1 MKEITPI
8 TLEVLR
14 NALLTVAEEMG
25 VGLQRSAYS
34 SNIKTRLDFACAIFD
49 SELKNIVQALH
60 IPSLLGAMVNLVPR
74 AVEIF
79 GAENFRPGDGIIV
92 NDPHMGGTHL
102 PDITLISPVFHG
114 PELFGYVANVAHHQ
128 DVGGMAPGSV
138 PGDSTEIHQEG
149 LIIPPMRLLE
159 GGRIRRDVLG
169 LILANV
175 RSPRERAG
183 DYRAQVACNNLGIRR
198 LGEVI
203 ERYGAET
210 LRLYMEEI
218 LNYTERRM
226 RAAMRAI
233 PSGTYHAED
242 YLDSDGITGRP
253 VKVAAEVTIDGDEA
267 TVDLS
272 GSDGQGP
279 GPVNATFGPTLS
291 AVSYIFKCLC
301 DPDIPIND
309 GMYRPLHIIA
319 PEGAVVNARPPAAV
333 AGCWEVAQRVCD
345 VLVKALSR
353 VLPEKVCA
361 AGKGIICNISFGGTD
376 PRSGKV
382 YTFYETI
389 GGGYGARPTKDGID
403 GIQYHLTNTQNAPV
417 EEIELSYPVLV
428 ERYEL
433 IPDSEGAG
441 KFRGG
446 LGMRR
451 DYRFIGGP
459 AIFSVQS
466 DRAKF
471 APWGL
476 FGGLDATPSRYT
488 VNPDSDEPLE
498 LPSKSTVRLKPG
510 DIVSVQTPGGG
521 GYGSPLER
529 DPEMVLRDI
538 IDGKV
543 SLKRAEQL
551 YGVVVDLTPRK
562 VDYEAT
568 GSLRQSPKAASRGE
582 AR

>member
-1 MKEITPI
+1 LTEFAPI
-8 TLEVLR
+8 AMEVLR

-49 SELKNIVQALH
+49 ADCRNIVQALH
-60 IPSLLGAMVNLVPR
+60 IPSLLGAMVTLVPR
-74 AVEIF
+74 VVRTY
-79 GAENFRPGDGIIV
+79 GAENLRPGDGIIV

-114 PELFGYVANVAHHQ
+114 SELFGYVANMAHHQ

-149 LIIPPMRLLE
+149 LIIPPTRLLE
-159 GGRIRRDVLG
+159 GGRIRQDILD

-183 DYRAQVACNNLGIRR
+183 DYRAQVACNNLGMRR

-203 ERYGAET
+203 ERYGAEN
-210 LRLYMEEI
+210 LGLYMEEV
-218 LNYTERRM
+218 LSYTERRM
-226 RAAMRAI
+226 RAAIRAF
-233 PSGTYHAED
+233 PSGTYRAED
-242 YLDSDGITGRP
+242 RLDSDGVTGRP
-253 VKVAAEVTIDGDEA
+253 VRVAAEVTIDGDEA

-272 GSDGQGP
+272 ASDGQGP

-291 AVSYIFKCLC
+291 AVSYVFKCLG
-301 DPDIPIND
+301 DPDIPVND
-309 GMYRPLHIIA
+309 GMYRPLRIVA

-345 VLVKALSR
+345 VLVRALSG
-353 VLPEKVCA
+353 VLPGKVCA
-361 AGKGIICNISFGGTD
+361 AGKGIICNISFGGFRD
-376 PRSGKV
+376 DGSPW
-382 YTFYETI
+382 TFYETI

-403 GIQYHLTNTQNAPV
+403 GVQYHLTNTQNAPV

-433 IPDSEGAG
+433 IPDTEGAG
-441 KFRGG
+441 RFRGG

-451 DYRFIGGP
+451 DYRFLGP
-459 AIFSVQS
+459 ATFSVQS
-466 DRAKF
+466 DRARF
-471 APWGL
+471 SPWGL
-476 FGGLDATPSRYT
+476 FGGLDAAPSRYI
-488 VNPDSDEPLE
+488 VNPDAGEPLV
-498 LPSKSTVRLKPG
+498 LTSKSTVRVEAG
-510 DIVSVQTPGGG
+510 DVVSVQTPGGG

-529 DPEMVLRDI
+529 DPEKVLRDVV
-538 IDGKV
+538 DGKISMKRAELTYGMALGPSPREV
-543 SLKRAEQL
+543 DRGATERLRRRLKRAE
-551 YGVVVDLTPRK
+551 GGGPT
-562 VDYEAT
+562 
-568 GSLRQSPKAASRGE
+568 
-582 AR
+582 